1 LNSLVKDFLPLYLLV
16 VAQLNLFQGNPR
28 SNIVLKKGYG
38 MTKRYLG
45 AISLFSLIA
54 ILGVASISFS
64 AEAASS
70 RKNKSAQSPAPI
82 TLRWSPASE
91 SCNFGSELQP
101 YIDHASADFD
111 RQARAYN
118 NDDIDMYGVAR
129 VNRPW
134 RNLTVTAVSVSYG
147 SALGIYF
154 KEPLSTVAA
163 QLRSVGLRPANRDA
177 RGEMML
183 INQESFNSGLSAS
196 RNRLENTYGT
206 TVWFCVE

>member
-1 LNSLVKDFLPLYLLV
+1 LNSLLKDFLPLYLLV
-16 VAQLNLFQGNPR
+16 IAQLDLFQGKPR
-28 SNIVLKKGYG
+28 PSIVLKKGYG

-45 AISLFSLIA
+45 AIPLCSLIA
-54 ILGVASISFS
+54 ILGAASISFG
-64 AEAASS
+64 AEAAAS
-70 RKNKSAQSPAPI
+70 RKNKSAQSLSPI

-91 SCNFGSELQP
+91 SCHFGSQLQP
-101 YIDHASADFD
+101 YIDQASADFD

-118 NDDIDMYGVAR
+118 NDDIDMYGVRR